1 MVKCRAVK
9 PRFIHNG
16 WAAHDTEVRAMC
28 ERKTPEEIRAAVL
41 TYENV
46 LRNMKAAQAAREMAR
61 ERKRQA
67 TSAA

>member
-1 MVKCRAVK
+1 
-9 PRFIHNG
+9 
-16 WAAHDTEVRAMC
+16 MC

-46 LRNMKAAQAAREMAR
+46 LRNMKAAQAAREMAQ

-67 TSAA
+67 APAA